1 MKKGLSMTEDSDQI
15 TEQNP
20 VPVVPEP
27 ELTAGALIHRAREA
41 AGLHIAALAVSLKV
55 PVKRLEALE
64 ADRYDLLPDA
74 VFVRALAG
82 SVCRTLKVDSTE
94 ILRLL
99 PSQSTP
105 RLGHWSEGRRKLE
118 GATISTRQP
127 TLSGTIS
134 RPAIVGGLVLVLG
147 ALALVFLPPLDFFSH
162 KTDVTEE
169 GGMVITPPMPVMAV
183 EPSNPNQETASP
195 ATDTGSANAK
205 SSAVVSG
212 SVLSA
217 AEGVQTGPPPTTGIV
232 VFRPTAESWVEVTDT
247 KGTVLLRR
255 KLNSGEVAGATGA
268 LPLSVIVGRAD
279 VTKVHIRGQAF
290 DLTPVSRDNVARFE
304 VK

>member
-1 MKKGLSMTEDSDQI
+1 MTEDSEQI

-99 PSQSTP
+99 PSQSAP
-105 RLGHWSEGRRKLE
+105 RLGHWTEGRSKLE
-118 GATISTRQP
+118 GATIPTRRP
-127 TLSGTIS
+127 TLSETTS
-134 RPAIVGGLVLVLG
+134 RPAIVGGLVLILG
-147 ALALVFLPPLDFFSH
+147 ALALVFLPPLDFLFH
-162 KTDVTEE
+162 KTDVTE
-169 GGMVITPPMPVMAV
+169 GDMVITTPMPVMAV
-183 EPSNPNQETASP
+183 EPSNPDQVSASP
-195 ATDTGSANAK
+195 AAA
-205 SSAVVSG
+205 AG
-212 SVLSA
+212 SVLTA
-217 AEGVQTGPPPTTGIV
+217 AEGVQTGTPPTTGIV

-247 KGTVLLRR
+247 KGIVLLRR
-255 KLNSGEVAGATGA
+255 KLTSGEVAGATGA
-268 LPLSVIVGRAD
+268 LPLSVVVGRAD
-279 VTKVHIRGQAF
+279 VTKVQIRGQAF

>member
-1 MKKGLSMTEDSDQI
+1 MTEDSDQI
-15 TEQNP
+15 TDQNP

-82 SVCRTLKVDSTE
+82 SVCRTLRVDSTE

-99 PSQSTP
+99 PNQSAP
-105 RLGHWSEGRRKLE
+105 RLGHRVEGRRKLE
-118 GATISTRQP
+118 GATISTRRP

-134 RPAIVGGLVLVLG
+134 RPAVMAGLVLVLG
-147 ALALVFLPPLDFFSH
+147 ALALVFLPPMDFFSH
-162 KTDVTEE
+162 TADAVEGDMVT
-169 GGMVITPPMPVMAV
+169 TTPMPVMAV
-183 EPSNPNQETASP
+183 EPSNPDQVPGGSVA
-195 ATDTGSANAK
+195 DVGSANVN

-212 SVLSA
+212 SVLSV
-217 AEGVQTGPPPTTGIV
+217 AEGVQTENPPTTGIV

-255 KLNSGEVAGATGA
+255 KLTSGEVAGASGA

-279 VTKVHIRGQAF
+279 VTQVQIRGQAF